1 MMRNLDI
8 LRVMPVE
15 DLAEF
20 LVRLDLKS
28 TADILDENLCL
39 AENLVWQSPS
49 KKQFEYRN
57 DAIDDCVKWL
67 NEEIGE

>member
-1 MMRNLDI
+1 MRNLDI

-20 LVRLDLKS
+20 LVRLDIKS

-39 AENLVWQSPS
+39 AGNLIWQSPS
-49 KKQFEYRN
+49 KNILSIEMRRLK
-57 DAIDDCVKWL
+57 IVSS
-67 NEEIGE
+67 G

>member
-1 MMRNLDI
+1 MRNLDI

-20 LVRLDLKS
+20 LVRLDIKS
-28 TADILDENLCL
+28 TANILAGNF
-39 AENLVWQSPS
+39 VWQSPS
-49 KKQFEYRN
+49 RKHFKHRDE
-57 DAIDDCVKWL
+57 AIEDCIQWL

>member
-1 MMRNLDI
+1 MRNLDI

-49 KKQFEYRN
+49 KN
-57 DAIDDCVKWL
+57 SL
-67 NEEIGE
+67 NIGMMLLMTVLNG